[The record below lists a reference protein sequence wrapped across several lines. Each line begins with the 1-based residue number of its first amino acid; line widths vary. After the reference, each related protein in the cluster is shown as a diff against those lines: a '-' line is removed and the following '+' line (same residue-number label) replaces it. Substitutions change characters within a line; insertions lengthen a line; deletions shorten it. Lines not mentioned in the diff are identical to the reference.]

1 MIELT
6 ARAHGTASPIV
17 WFAALCLRGYR
28 LIVSPLLGPA
38 CRFEP
43 SCSRYAEDALHR
55 HGLVQG
61 SRLAI
66 GRVLRC
72 HPWNPGGYDPVR

>member
-1 MIELT
+1 MEI
-6 ARAHGTASPIV
+6 AVRRSAAASPIV
-17 WFAALCLRGYR
+17 WLAALWLRAFR
-28 LIVSPLLGPA
+28 LIVSPRLGPA

-55 HGLVQG
+55 HGLVRG